1 MQIQNMPQHHHEF
14 QHSLRVAVPER
25 PPFRKPGHWSR
36 ALQAAAFARA
46 IDTQLGAGSICDVS
60 RLDGRQM
67 QLSVKPALTSKAYD
81 VEDFAAAQEF
91 FHSKGWTDGLPV
103 VPPTQAAIENCLE
116 WAGMSPDQLLGI
128 EPVRE
133 QPITAEKL
141 AINAVMAGCLPMHFP
156 IVATAW
162 QAMMKEEFLLH
173 GVTSSTGGCAIL
185 VIINGPIRLEVGT
198 SSTFNALGNSDRAT
212 AAIGR
217 TMRLALINL
226 LDVRP
231 GGIDRSTL
239 GHPGKYSY
247 CLAEDEEDSNWRPLS
262 VVRGMPPGASAVT
275 VMAAMAP
282 RQIMNEW
289 TTDPKEILETFAA
302 EMRANQLHYSIY
314 GGNYVI
320 VIPKQLREHIQA
332 AGWTKQ
338 DIGEFVFERA
348 RVRRGDWANVGKGSV
363 VRDRADKVHPALG
376 SPEDL
381 LVVAAGGPAGGFGA
395 IIPPWMGSKTRAVT
409 AAIGACVDCGPG
421 TD

>member
-1 MQIQNMPQHHHEF
+1 M
-14 QHSLRVAVPER
+14 A
-25 PPFRKPGHWSR
+25 
-36 ALQAAAFARA
+36 
-46 IDTQLGAGSICDVS
+46 
-60 RLDGRQM
+60 M

-91 FHSKGWTDGLPV
+91 YHSKGWTDGLPV
-103 VPPTQAAIENCLE
+103 VPPTQTAVEDCLE

-156 IVATAW
+156 VVATAW

-185 VIINGPIRLEVGT
+185 VIINGPVRLEVGAN
-198 SSTFNALGNSDRAT
+198 SKFNALGNSDRAT

-217 TMRLALINL
+217 AMRLALINL
-226 LDVRP
+226 MDVRP

-247 CLAEDEEDSNWRPLS
+247 CLAEDEEDTTWKPLS
-262 VVRGMPPGASAVT
+262 VVRGMPAGASAVT

-282 RQIMNEW
+282 RQVMNEW

-332 AGWTKQ
+332 AGWSKK

-348 RVRRGDWANVGKGSV
+348 RVRRGEWVNVGKGAI
-363 VRDRADKVHPALG
+363 VRDRANKIHPALG

-395 IIPPWMGSKTRAVT
+395 VIPPWMGSKTRAVT
-409 AAIGACVDCGPG
+409 AAIGACVDCEPG
-421 TD
+421 SD